1 MPQPLVRALQTGGLT
16 VSVLRD
22 PDIDGHLAGIVGVA
36 RLAWKEGRWA
46 VAEQMNGDQTDRH
59 IETTP
64 IRRRSATGTRRAHDI
79 GGALHQIQGQ

>member
-46 VAEQMNGDQTDRH
+46 VAEQMNGDQTD
-59 IETTP
+59 
-64 IRRRSATGTRRAHDI
+64 
-79 GGALHQIQGQ
+79 QGRELLMDPHTIHLYRLSLYSYPPH